1 MAAWFL
7 IVGFSACELKSN
19 ESLLLNFSDGSS
31 HMFSL
36 PQVQK
41 AFAVILEDSE
51 KKGGNVPSRRQL
63 GGGVHSPVSGNFKL
77 LKGKE

>member
-1 MAAWFL
+1 
-7 IVGFSACELKSN
+7 
-19 ESLLLNFSDGSS
+19 
-31 HMFSL
+31 MFSL